1 MIVSLYLWGGAQRA
15 ERCRWCLSCSQ
26 CRHYKPDWFYVGL
39 WTEPFASERPRNWFL
54 QNIIFSR
61 MGSKC
66 FPPLINCRH
75 RRGIEFPL
83 VARLVSVYVE
93 RSDDGHLGSAGDC
106 RWGELC
112 WSFTVYEYSSETF
125 RSGCVLSRFAL
136 SRGARRVEHIH
147 AARPQVWRHRRIP
160 TVPGD
165 VKLLSIY
172 NLYWTWVGSV
182 ALIVSETLKQK
193 EKKKHLKY
201 EWYLPFPNKF
211 WRNKLSSVPSQ
222 LKSWTRVRCLHCFT
236 RLRFQS
242 HDRLRLLVLPSS
254 STML

>member
-136 SRGARRVEHIH
+136 SWGARRQQTSVSSSELP
-147 AARPQVWRHRRIP
+147 AA
-160 TVPGD
+160 
-165 VKLLSIY
+165 
-172 NLYWTWVGSV
+172 
-182 ALIVSETLKQK
+182 
-193 EKKKHLKY
+193 
-201 EWYLPFPNKF
+201 
-211 WRNKLSSVPSQ
+211 
-222 LKSWTRVRCLHCFT
+222 SWTSDAAELRESNTSTLPGHRCGDT
-236 RLRFQS
+236 DGFQ
-242 HDRLRLLVLPSS
+242 LYLVTSNYSVSIICTGPE
-254 STML
+254 